1 MTDDQ
6 QWQAPGSATPYS
18 PASAASPP
26 PPPPPPIMGA
36 GPQAQ
41 PGYYAAAPVD
51 PAAAWAPPPKVGL
64 VPLRPMS
71 FGTILGASFKV
82 LRRNPRPT
90 FGAALLVQ
98 GASLVISLVFV
109 GAITALSVSRLSSVS
124 STSDSDAML
133 AGTVAISI
141 VAFMLTAF
149 LSLMA
154 LAFLQGI
161 IVIEVARGTIGEK
174 LSLRRLWQFAKG
186 RIWALIGWSMIVGG
200 VSIVVIAIAVG
211 IIVVLAMLG
220 SVGQAFAI
228 LFGIFATMGLTVLA
242 VWLYTKLSLVPSA
255 LMLERV
261 SIRIA
266 VSRSWSLSRGDFW
279 KIFGVQVLVGLILN
293 IASYVIII
301 PFLIIMSIFV
311 SIVGVNGNTSG
322 ASDVIVLA
330 MPIAQT
336 VLSVIIGTI
345 TSIVMTA
352 TTSLLYLDMRMRK
365 EGLDLELTR
374 FVEAGHLNA
383 DESANP
389 YLRAAPPNQGQPTGY
404 TFS

>member
-18 PASAASPP
+18 PASAAS

-98 GASLVISLVFV
+98 AASLVISLVFV

-261 SIRIA
+261 SIRTA

-293 IASYVIII
+293 MASYVIII